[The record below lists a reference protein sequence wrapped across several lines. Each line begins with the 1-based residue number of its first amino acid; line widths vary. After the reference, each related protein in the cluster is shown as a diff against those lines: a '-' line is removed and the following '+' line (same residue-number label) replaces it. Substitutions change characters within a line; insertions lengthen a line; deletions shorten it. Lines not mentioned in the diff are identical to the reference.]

1 MSEELEILVEESD
14 LDELEENEVDDAEFM
29 TIPKSRDKQL
39 VRLDKW
45 LWAARF
51 FKTRALAAEA
61 IRGGKVHVNGHRV
74 KPGKPVQLGETLG
87 ITLGGTQRTVVV
99 RSLTGRRGP
108 ATAANALYEET
119 LESRESRE
127 KQREER
133 LYTATNIHPY
143 RRPNRRDRLAITRV
157 KRTGDE

>member
-1 MSEELEILVEESD
+1 ME
-14 LDELEENEVDDAEFM
+14 
-29 TIPKSRDKQL
+29 IPKSKDKQL

-74 KPGKPVQLGETLG
+74 KPGKPVVLAETIA
-87 ITLGGTQRTVVV
+87 ITLGSGQRVVV
-99 RSLTGRRGP
+99 VKSLTGRRGP

-119 LESRESRE
+119 QESREVRD

-143 RRPNRRDRLAITRV
+143 RRPNRRDRQVITRV
-157 KRTGDE
+157 KRSFEE